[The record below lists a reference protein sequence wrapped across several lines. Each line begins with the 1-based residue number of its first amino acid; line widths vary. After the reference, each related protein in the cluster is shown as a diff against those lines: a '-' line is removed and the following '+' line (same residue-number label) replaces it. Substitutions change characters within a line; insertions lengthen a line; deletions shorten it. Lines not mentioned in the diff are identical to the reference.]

1 MAAAP
6 EVGGGAAGL
15 KRIPPPTT
23 PPTLRPDM
31 LPLELCAALLG
42 GALLY
47 ALRSSRAF
55 RVPRHFA
62 QRYSRDDWMQQ
73 RSRVR
78 ASLVP
83 WRVRHPDYRP
93 VISGAPAA
101 DFWWFRRTFAD
112 GTCRFLFEVSPRTF
126 ALMPTNPYGRTG
138 CRGLGKLKH
147 LGGNFVRF
155 TVVRS
160 PLQSFIR
167 LVEDGGGFQIY
178 RGYIDHP
185 LNTDNAWLEGT
196 VSVRFVEGEY
206 FSSEFCEPWLR
217 SILNLY
223 GNQASDD

>member
-1 MAAAP
+1 M
-6 EVGGGAAGL
+6 GGGWEEL
-15 KRIPPPTT
+15 KKNPPHTT
-23 PPTLRPDM
+23 PPTFRPFDLSTLRQM
-31 LPLELCAALLG
+31 LFFQLCALG

-47 ALRSSRAF
+47 ALRSLRAF

-112 GTCRFLFEVSPRTF
+112 GTCRFLFEVSPKTF

-138 CRGLGKLKH
+138 CRGLGKLKRP
-147 LGGNFVRF
+147 GGNFVRF
-155 TVVRS
+155 TVIRS

-178 RGYIDHP
+178 TGYIDHP

-196 VSVRFVEGEY
+196 VSVRYVEGEY

-223 GNQASDD
+223 GNPAGDD